1 MDILFGLVGK
11 GFVILAGD
19 TTAARS
25 IVKMKS
31 DEDKVKTLG
40 PHLAM
45 AYSGEPG
52 DTTHFAEYI
61 ERNLRLDQIRNVHER
76 RPEASAAWIR
86 SALANSIRSR
96 SPYAVNIL
104 VGGFDISSAAI
115 IEGQEE
121 LGGTPKLY
129 WLDLYGTK
137 VEVPFAAHGIGN
149 YFALSLLDRYHDP
162 NASVEEAMGTLK
174 RCINEISKRTVMAP
188 SKYKAKII
196 DKDGVRDIEIDI

>member
-19 TTAARS
+19 TTVAHS

-31 DEDKVKTLG
+31 DEDKIKTLG

-52 DTTHFAEYI
+52 DTIQFAEYI
-61 ERNLRLDQIRNVHER
+61 ERNLRLDQIRNFHER

-86 SALANSIRSR
+86 SSLATSLRSR
-96 SPYAVNIL
+96 RPYSVNII

-129 WLDLYGTK
+129 WLDYLGTK
-137 VEVPFAAHGIGN
+137 VEVPFAAHGYGS

-162 NASVEEAMGTLK
+162 NATVEEAMGTLK
-174 RCINEISKRTVMAP
+174 RCIDEVAKRLIVSP
-188 SKYKAKII
+188 SKYKVKVI
-196 DKDGVRDIEIDI
+196 DKDGVRDVEI